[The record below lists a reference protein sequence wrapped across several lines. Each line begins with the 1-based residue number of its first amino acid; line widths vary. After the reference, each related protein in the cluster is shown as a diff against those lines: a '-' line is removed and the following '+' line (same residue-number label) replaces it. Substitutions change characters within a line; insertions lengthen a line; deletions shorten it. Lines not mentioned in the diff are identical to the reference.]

1 MTGWSQKENNMS
13 EDTTNI
19 EITADADQEQN
30 TDIATLQAQMA
41 DLTQKLQKAEKD
53 LGNARKAEKYYKTKS
68 AEPVSDDRYATL
80 EQRLTEMQRETNAA
94 KLEAKLAKTG
104 VDESTINLLR
114 DLAGDRIINTP
125 VDDLVSEFT
134 TKYAQLFAPKVE
146 KQTKQTPKPVVD
158 LPAHNTGS
166 NGKDVALD
174 MATIVARAMRKI

>member
-1 MTGWSQKENNMS
+1 MS
-13 EDTTNI
+13 EDNTNI

-41 DLTQKLQKAEKD
+41 DLTAKLQKAEKD

-68 AEPVSDDRYATL
+68 AEPVTDDRYATL
-80 EQRLTEMQRETNAA
+80 EQRLTEMQREANAA

-134 TKYAQLFAPKVE
+134 TKYAQLFAPKAE
-146 KQTKQTPKPVVD
+146 AKPTKQTPKPVVD
-158 LPAHNTGS
+158 LPSHNTGS
-166 NGKDVALD
+166 NGKDVAQMD
-174 MATIVARAMRKI
+174 MERVMKIARTLSL

>member
-1 MTGWSQKENNMS
+1 MVKKENNMS
-13 EDTTNI
+13 EDTNI

-41 DLTQKLQKAEKD
+41 DLTAKLQKAEKD
-53 LGNARKAEKYYKTKS
+53 RDNARKGEKYYKTKS
-68 AEPVSDDRYATL
+68 AEPVSDDRYASL
-80 EQRLTEMQRETNAA
+80 EQRLSEMQREANAA

-125 VDDLVSEFT
+125 VDELVSEFT
-134 TKYAQLFAPKVE
+134 TKYTQLFAPKVE
-146 KQTKQTPKPVVD
+146 AKQTKQSPKPVVD